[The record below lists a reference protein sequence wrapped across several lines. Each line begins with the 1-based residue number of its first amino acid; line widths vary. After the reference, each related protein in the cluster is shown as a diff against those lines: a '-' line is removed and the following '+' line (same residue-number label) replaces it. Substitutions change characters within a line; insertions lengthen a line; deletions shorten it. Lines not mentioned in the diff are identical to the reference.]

1 LGSGVVIAASNI
13 LIMDDN
19 VPRVLFVCVHN
30 AGRSQMAAALF
41 NRYAAGRATA
51 DSAGTR
57 PSNHVHPEVVEVM
70 HEIGIDLVDA
80 KPRLLTRDLAK
91 GAVRAITMGCGDECP
106 VLSVPVEDWGLPDP
120 SGQPIKV
127 VREIRDEI
135 DRRVRSLVSQLDV

>member
-1 LGSGVVIAASNI
+1 
-13 LIMDDN
+13 MDDN
-19 VPRVLFVCVHN
+19 VPRVLFVCVRN

-70 HEIGIDLVDA
+70 QEIGLDLVDA
-80 KPRLLTRDLAK
+80 KPRLLTSDLVK

-106 VLSVPVEDWGLPDP
+106 VLSVPIEDWALTDP
-120 SGQPIKV
+120 SGQPLEV
-127 VREIRDEI
+127 VREIREDI
-135 DRRVRSLVSQLDV
+135 DRRVRTLLSELKI